1 MAAEVVLPLGR
12 ARLAH
17 LRQAHGEKLQHIVR
31 PDPAMVRAFL
41 AEEAVRLGGRGHE
54 VVGWVY
60 DQGEELP
67 LTGFEGYFV
76 GTVRDK
82 TDPAQPGRK
91 VGERRTPAD
100 IVRLIAHTGTA
111 LLDAVE
117 HDLDTRYM
125 RYRDTVEAEILR
137 WIAARAMDEA
147 LLQCLNG
154 VYGALLGT
162 LRTHRN
168 LALVAF
174 RDATYR
180 LLELTAHVEVE
191 ATDDT
196 IVVRYQV
203 PRLGITNRFTTA
215 ISLDRHL
222 RHGYDVMAAI
232 NPYMGNPAT
241 RTLLQLSD

>member
-1 MAAEVVLPLGR
+1 MAAAVVLPLGR
-12 ARLAH
+12 SRLAH
-17 LRQAHGEKLQHIVR
+17 LRRAHREKLEHILH
-31 PDPAMVRAFL
+31 PAPAMVRAFL

-76 GTVRDK
+76 GTTRDHD
-82 TDPAQPGRK
+82 DPKQPGRK
-91 VGERRTPAD
+91 VGEPRTPAD
-100 IVRLIAHTGTA
+100 IVRIIAQIGTV
-111 LLDAVE
+111 LLDEVE
-117 HDLDTRYM
+117 EDLDRRYM
-125 RYRDTVEAEILR
+125 RYRDTGESEILR
-137 WIAARAMDEA
+137 WIAAREMDET

-154 VYGALLGT
+154 VYGSILGMLRANRNPALE
-162 LRTHRN
+162 
-168 LALVAF
+168 AF
-174 RDATYR
+174 RDTTYR
-180 LLELTAHVEVE
+180 LLELTAHVAVE
-191 ATDDT
+191 ATDET

-215 ISLDRHL
+215 VSLDRHL